1 MPDEVSPLA
10 NVRDL
15 LNLSLYLYRRAF
27 GILIG
32 YSAWLLLPIAASFL
46 VVITLSDTTVGDVL
60 LVVLNIATFVLAIW
74 VSITLTIVS
83 ADLLFKDPIQ
93 PEVIAAKT
101 RARFLPVFWV
111 VILVGIIQ
119 LVGFVFLVIP
129 GIILG
134 VWYGF
139 AQAETTLNE
148 KTWLTALSSSR
159 ELSRGRFGD
168 VLWRFFGGELMLI
181 AVYIAF
187 SLMLESL
194 LTLLG
199 VGALGIE
206 IWLNALSVIYV
217 PLFILYSTA
226 LYLELK
232 RIKRVEEKKEAKE
245 AHA

>member
-1 MPDEVSPLA
+1 MKAEASSLA

-46 VVITLSDTTVGDVL
+46 VVVTLADTTIGDVL
-60 LVVLNIATFVLAIW
+60 LIILNVATFVLAVW

-93 PEVIAAKT
+93 PDVIATKT
-101 RARFLPVFWV
+101 RARFFPVILV
-111 VILVGIIQ
+111 VLLVGIIQ
-119 LVGFVFLVIP
+119 LVGFLLFIIP
-129 GIILG
+129 GIILA

-139 AQAETTLNE
+139 AQAETILNE
-148 KTWLTALSSSR
+148 KTWLTALASSR

-168 VLWRFFGGELMLI
+168 VLWRFFGGELMLV
-181 AVYIAF
+181 AVYVAF
-187 SLMLESL
+187 SLLLESL

-206 IWLNALSVIYV
+206 VLLNALSVIYL
-217 PLFILYSTA
+217 PLFILYSTS

-232 RIKRVEEKKEAKE
+232 RVKRAEEKKEAKE
-245 AHA
+245 GHA